1 MGQTAKEILE
11 CFENSWG
18 NYNPVLVG
26 NTDTYVIGEQL
37 DICTAANKTLYDLLF
52 YFIQGGQNQSCPFL
66 RAIILKLSSFDPML
80 VKPKCV

>member
-26 NTDTYVIGEQL
+26 NTDTYVIGEYWE
-37 DICTAANKTLYDLLF
+37 IGHMYSR
-52 YFIQGGQNQSCPFL
+52 GQNFVWFAVLP
-66 RAIILKLSSFDPML
+66 
-80 VKPKCV
+80 